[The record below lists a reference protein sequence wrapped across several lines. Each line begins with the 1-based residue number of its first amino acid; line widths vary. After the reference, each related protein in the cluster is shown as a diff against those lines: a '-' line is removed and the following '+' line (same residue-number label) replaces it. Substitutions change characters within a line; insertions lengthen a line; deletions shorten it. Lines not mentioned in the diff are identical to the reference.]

1 MQPSSPIQK
10 HAQHNPKGM
19 DTLSAILNGLQTGAL
34 AQLPLPAALAG
45 LFTLALL
52 SATLLPLGS
61 EAALLALANTHANAQ
76 GWIWLAATLGN
87 TLGGLVT
94 YAMGRGAHR
103 LIGPTS
109 PAPSSDAGTSAQLPS
124 RPAGRASALAQRW
137 VQRHSA
143 WACLLAWLPVIG
155 DPLCAAAGWLR
166 LPVWPCA
173 LFMTIGKGGRYAVLL
188 WVAGQV

>member
-1 MQPSSPIQK
+1 
-10 HAQHNPKGM
+10 M
-19 DTLSAILNGLQTGAL
+19 DTLNAIWQGLQAGAL
-34 AQLPLPAALAG
+34 AQLPLGAALAG

-61 EAALLALANTHANAQ
+61 EAALFALAGTHADAQ

-103 LIGPTS
+103 LLG
-109 PAPSSDAGTSAQLPS
+109 PAPATPASSGVSDASATAASPGPS
-124 RPAGRASALAQRW
+124 GRANALAQRW
-137 VQRHSA
+137 VRRHGA
-143 WACLLAWLPVIG
+143 WVCLLAWLPVIG

-173 LFMTIGKGGRYAVLL
+173 LFMAIGKGGRYALLL
-188 WVAGQV
+188 WLAG